1 MKQGDKIETVV
12 YYLDEMGK
20 SKKIKGFLRI
30 RNGIFE
36 CVAYYYDGNER
47 KYKSK
52 STGIRQE
59 FFANGK
65 PKKPNEVK
73 LKEELN
79 KFISE
84 VVNSIKETNIYD
96 DKRIFFYCF
105 FRKFALRKKRTL
117 SPSSF
122 PQYYSAVRYR
132 IAPFFNGKYLNEITT
147 EMIDDYYN
155 FLKFERKNSNN
166 TIKHYHIYLKE
177 VLNYA
182 YQKKL
187 IKENP
192 ATFVKI
198 NKVYP
203 IEKAIY
209 DLNEVARVLSFVK
222 NSDIELP
229 IMLAVLYGLR
239 RSEALGLKWEAID
252 LEKNIIFIKRTVSLG
267 EDENKRGVIKREE
280 TKTHSST
287 RLIPFTERLKKLLL
301 QEKEKQRLWKE
312 RLGNTYNTE
321 WDGYVLL
328 QKNGKIIY
336 PSSITR
342 KYKKIINSYK
352 KNNPK
357 DKINYIPYRN
367 LRTSCATNFKFL
379 EVDEADIGDFL
390 GHAIDKTTHNF
401 YIQEKLEFLRKMV
414 EKLEKELETKEK
426 ENTTDNVAANLS
438 I

>member
-1 MKQGDKIETVV
+1 MEQGDKIETVV

-36 CVAYYYDGNER
+36 CVVYYYNGNER

-52 STGIRQE
+52 STGIQQE

-65 PKKPNEVK
+65 PKKMDKIN
-73 LKEELN
+73 LKSELE

-84 VVNSIKETNIYD
+84 TLNSIKKTNVYYSKKIL
-96 DKRIFFYCF
+96 FSEF
-105 FRKFALRKKRTL
+105 FRNFALRKKRRL

-122 PQYYSAVRYR
+122 PQYYSAVCNR
-132 IAPFFNGKYLNEITT
+132 IIPFFNGKYLNEITT

-155 FLKFERKNSNN
+155 FLKFERKNSDN

-203 IEKAIY
+203 KEKAIY
-209 DLNEVARVLSFVK
+209 DLNKVARVLSFVK
-222 NSDIELP
+222 NSDLELP
-229 IMLAVLYGLR
+229 IILAVLYGLR
-239 RSEALGLKWEAID
+239 RAEMLGLKWEAINFK
-252 LEKNIIFIKRTVSLG
+252 ENIISIKRTVSLG
-267 EDENKRGVIKREE
+267 GDENKRGVIKREE
-280 TKTHSST
+280 TKTYSST
-287 RLIPFTERLKKLLL
+287 RLIPFTNRLKKLLL

-312 RLGNTYNTE
+312 KLGNTYNTE
-321 WDGYVLL
+321 WEGYIFL

-336 PSSITR
+336 PDSISR
-342 KYKKIINSYK
+342 NYKNFIK
-352 KNNPK
+352 KHN
-357 DKINYIPYRN
+357 KINYIPYRN

-414 EKLEKELETKEK
+414 EKLEKELEIKEK
-426 ENTTDNVAANLS
+426 ENITDS
-438 I
+438 IGC

>member
-1 MKQGDKIETVV
+1 MNDYE
-12 YYLDEMGK
+12 
-20 SKKIKGFLRI
+20 KKRKVTGFTRK
-30 RNGIFE
+30 RNDRYE
-36 CVAYYYDGNER
+36 SVACYYDITGKR
-47 KYKSK
+47 RYKSK
-52 STGIRQE
+52 ATGIKVEYFQ
-59 FFANGK
+59 NGK
-65 PKKPNEVK
+65 PKKVNEAELEKK
-73 LKEELN
+73 LEE
-79 KFISE
+79 FIE
-84 VVNSIKETNIYD
+84 EIKESLKIENSYSGEKILFSQ
-96 DKRIFFYCF
+96 FF
-105 FRKFALRKKRTL
+105 KDFALRKKRRL

-122 PQYYSAVRYR
+122 PQYYSAVCNR
-132 IAPFFNGKYLNEITT
+132 IIPFFNGKYLNEITT

-187 IKENP
+187 IKEKP

-379 EVDEADIGDFL
+379 EVDEADISDFL
-390 GHAIDKTTHNF
+390 GHIVENTVHNF
-401 YIQEKLEFLRKMV
+401 YIQKKLEFLQKMV
-414 EKLEKELETKEK
+414 EKLEKELEIRGKELETKEK